1 MYVAVLGDI
10 MGWGVLDIFLSMM
23 LVHFRNEDLS
33 TSLHIF
39 FLVVV
44 IALNWYLHKLLNLEE
59 CVMDPNLESKIYDIY
74 ISARTIFRSKAMV

>member
-1 MYVAVLGDI
+1 